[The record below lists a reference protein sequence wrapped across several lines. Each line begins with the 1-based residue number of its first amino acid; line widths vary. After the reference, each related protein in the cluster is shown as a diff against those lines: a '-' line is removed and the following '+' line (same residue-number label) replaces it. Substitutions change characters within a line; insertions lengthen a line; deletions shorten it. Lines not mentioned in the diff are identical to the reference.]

1 MDVLNMRLCKLQVI
15 KNNNIL
21 REITFKKGLNLI
33 VNVDSKVARSGNSV
47 GKSTPSRL
55 IDFIFM
61 SSGDDIYT
69 ESEFKKVI
77 PEVANL
83 IDENE
88 IIVELYFVGFD
99 GKNHLIGR
107 NLTRISKNFLFY
119 INRKPVSKAS
129 YQEVVAQQIFGQRE
143 EKPSIRSLSH
153 KFIRNTNEKMQN
165 TARFLHLNAKP
176 DEYDQLYL
184 FLFGFIGLNL
194 LKEKATLT
202 KQIATKRKHLAS
214 YRSPHKESALLK
226 MIKPLEVEESILK
239 LKISEFDFKDAQE
252 SSVKELVK
260 IQGEI
265 SDLTIVYSELETKS
279 AYLSKSIDKL
289 RNGASNIY
297 GKELRDIYAEAGVAI
312 SDKLKRTYEDLVVF
326 HNKILSN
333 KINLILS
340 ELGLTKTHSEEI
352 RIKINNLQAME
363 SNVFRNIK
371 EPDTLKS
378 IGQMYNDLSLIR
390 EEIASTKTLLQKIED
405 TKSEI
410 DSIESNKRKVVLK
423 IQDDITSLEKNIEIF
438 NRNFG
443 DLSKLFYDERY
454 IFDLSFDSE
463 KGKCDFDVVCVTPNS
478 TGGKKKGELSA
489 FDLAYINFVNEIN
502 LKRPTFIIHD
512 SIEDVDINQIFDI
525 FHAANNIEGQ
535 YIVSV
540 LSDKISD
547 SRFDAFKNN
556 SVILELSES
565 DKFFKLK

>member
-1 MDVLNMRLCKLQVI
+1 MRLCKLQVI

>member
-1 MDVLNMRLCKLQVI
+1 MRLCKLQVI
-15 KNNNIL
+15 KNKNIL

-77 PEVANL
+77 PEVADL
-83 IDENE
+83 IDDNE

-99 GKNHLIGR
+99 EKKHLIGR
-107 NLTRISKNFLFY
+107 DLTRISKNSLFY
-119 INRKPVSKAS
+119 INRERVSKAS
-129 YQEVVAQQIFGQRE
+129 YQELVAQQIFGQRE

-202 KQIATKRKHLAS
+202 NQIATKRKHLAS

-265 SDLTIVYSELETKS
+265 SDLTIVYSELEAKS

-289 RNGASNIY
+289 RHGASNID

-333 KINLILS
+333 KINLILN
-340 ELGLTKTHSEEI
+340 ELGVTKTHSEEI

-378 IGQMYNDLSLIR
+378 IGQMYNELSLIR

-423 IQDDITSLEKNIEIF
+423 IQNNIASLEKNIEIF

-463 KGKCDFDVVCVTPNS
+463 KGKCEFDVVCVTPNS
-478 TGGKKKGELSA
+478 TGGKKKGELTA

-547 SRFDAFKNN
+547 SRFDAFKNS

>member
-15 KNNNIL
+15 KNKNIL

-77 PEVANL
+77 PEVADL
-83 IDENE
+83 IDDNE

-99 GKNHLIGR
+99 GKKHLIGR
-107 NLTRISKNFLFY
+107 DLTRISKNSLFY
-119 INRKPVSKAS
+119 INRERVSKAS
-129 YQEVVAQQIFGQRE
+129 YQELVAQQIFGQRE

-202 KQIATKRKHLAS
+202 NQIATKRKHLAS

-265 SDLTIVYSELETKS
+265 SDLTIVYSELEAKS

-289 RNGASNIY
+289 RHGASNID

-333 KINLILS
+333 KINLILN
-340 ELGLTKTHSEEI
+340 ELGVTKTHSEEI

-378 IGQMYNDLSLIR
+378 IGQMYNELSLIR

-423 IQDDITSLEKNIEIF
+423 IQDNIASLEKNIEIF

-463 KGKCDFDVVCVTPNS
+463 KGKCEFDVVCVTPNS

-547 SRFDAFKNN
+547 SRFDAFKNS

>member
-1 MDVLNMRLCKLQVI
+1 MRLCKLQVI

-69 ESEFKKVI
+69 ESEFRKVI
-77 PEVANL
+77 PEVAEL

-88 IIVELYFVGFD
+88 IIIELYFVGFD

-107 NLTRISKNFLFY
+107 NLTRISKNSLFY
-119 INRKPVSKAS
+119 INRKRVSKAS
-129 YQEVVAQQIFGQRE
+129 YQELVAQQIFGQRE

-202 KQIATKRKHLAS
+202 NQIATKRKHLAS

-265 SDLTIVYSELETKS
+265 SDLTIVYSELEAKS

-289 RNGASNIY
+289 RNGASNID

-340 ELGLTKTHSEEI
+340 ELGVTKTHSEEI

-378 IGQMYNDLSLIR
+378 IGQMYNELSLIR

-423 IQDDITSLEKNIEIF
+423 IQDNIASLEKNIEVF

-463 KGKCDFDVVCVTPNS
+463 KGKCEFDVVCVTPNS

>member
-1 MDVLNMRLCKLQVI
+1 MRLCKLQVI

-69 ESEFKKVI
+69 ESEFRKVI
-77 PEVANL
+77 PEVAEL

-99 GKNHLIGR
+99 GKDHLIGR
-107 NLTRISKNFLFY
+107 NLTRISKNSLFY
-119 INRKPVSKAS
+119 INRERVSKAS
-129 YQEVVAQQIFGQRE
+129 YQELVAQQIFGQRE

-202 KQIATKRKHLAS
+202 NQIATKRKHLAS

-265 SDLTIVYSELETKS
+265 SDLTIVYSELEAKS

-289 RNGASNIY
+289 RNGASNID

-333 KINLILS
+333 KINLILN
-340 ELGLTKTHSEEI
+340 ELGVTKTHSEEI

-378 IGQMYNDLSLIR
+378 IGQMYNELSLIR

-423 IQDDITSLEKNIEIF
+423 IQDNIASLEKNIEIF

-463 KGKCDFDVVCVTPNS
+463 KGKCEFDVVCVTPNS

>member
-1 MDVLNMRLCKLQVI
+1 MRLCKLQVI

-69 ESEFKKVI
+69 ESEFRKVI
-77 PEVANL
+77 PEVAEL

-88 IIVELYFVGFD
+88 IIIELYFVGFD

-107 NLTRISKNFLFY
+107 NLTRISKNSLFY
-119 INRKPVSKAS
+119 INRERVSKAS
-129 YQEVVAQQIFGQRE
+129 YQELVAQQIFGQRE

-202 KQIATKRKHLAS
+202 NQIATKRKHLAS

-265 SDLTIVYSELETKS
+265 SDLTIVYSELEAKS

-289 RNGASNIY
+289 RNGASNID

-340 ELGLTKTHSEEI
+340 ELGVTKTHSEEI

-378 IGQMYNDLSLIR
+378 IGQMYNELSLIR

-423 IQDDITSLEKNIEIF
+423 IQDNIASLEKNIEVF

-463 KGKCDFDVVCVTPNS
+463 KGKCEFDVVCVTPNS
-478 TGGKKKGELSA
+478 TVGKKKGELSA

>member
-1 MDVLNMRLCKLQVI
+1 MRLCKLQVI
-15 KNNNIL
+15 KNKNIL

-77 PEVANL
+77 PEVADL
-83 IDENE
+83 IDDNE

-99 GKNHLIGR
+99 GKKHLIGR
-107 NLTRISKNFLFY
+107 DLTRISKNSLFY
-119 INRKPVSKAS
+119 INRERVSKAS
-129 YQEVVAQQIFGQRE
+129 YQELVAQQIFGQRE

-202 KQIATKRKHLAS
+202 NQIATKRKHLAS

-265 SDLTIVYSELETKS
+265 SDLTIVYSELEAKS

-289 RNGASNIY
+289 RHGASNID

-333 KINLILS
+333 KINLILN
-340 ELGLTKTHSEEI
+340 ELGVTKTHSEEI

-378 IGQMYNDLSLIR
+378 IGQMYNELSLIR

-423 IQDDITSLEKNIEIF
+423 IQDNIASLEKNIEIF

-463 KGKCDFDVVCVTPNS
+463 KGKCEFDVVCVTPNS

-547 SRFDAFKNN
+547 SRFDAFKNS

>member
-69 ESEFKKVI
+69 ESEFRKVI
-77 PEVANL
+77 PEVAEL

-88 IIVELYFVGFD
+88 IIIELYFVGFD

-107 NLTRISKNFLFY
+107 NLTRISKNSLFY
-119 INRKPVSKAS
+119 INRERVSKAS
-129 YQEVVAQQIFGQRE
+129 YQELVAQQIFGQRE

-202 KQIATKRKHLAS
+202 NQIATKRKHLAS

-265 SDLTIVYSELETKS
+265 SDLTIVYSELEAKS

-289 RNGASNIY
+289 RNGASNID

-340 ELGLTKTHSEEI
+340 ELGVTKTHSEEI

-378 IGQMYNDLSLIR
+378 IGQMYNELSLIR

-423 IQDDITSLEKNIEIF
+423 IQDNIASLEKNIEVF

-463 KGKCDFDVVCVTPNS
+463 KGKCEFDVVCVTPNS

>member
-1 MDVLNMRLCKLQVI
+1 MRLCKLQVI

-69 ESEFKKVI
+69 ESEFRKVI
-77 PEVANL
+77 PEVAEL

-88 IIVELYFVGFD
+88 IIIELYFVGFD

-107 NLTRISKNFLFY
+107 NLTRISKNSLFY
-119 INRKPVSKAS
+119 INRERVSKAS
-129 YQEVVAQQIFGQRE
+129 YQELVAQQIFGQRE

-202 KQIATKRKHLAS
+202 NQIATKRKHLAS

-265 SDLTIVYSELETKS
+265 SDLTIVYSELEAKS

-289 RNGASNIY
+289 RNGASNID

-340 ELGLTKTHSEEI
+340 ELGVTKTHSEEI

-378 IGQMYNDLSLIR
+378 IGQMYNELSLIR

-410 DSIESNKRKVVLK
+410 DIIESNKRKVVLK
-423 IQDDITSLEKNIEIF
+423 IQDNIASLEKNIEVF

-463 KGKCDFDVVCVTPNS
+463 KGKCEFDVVCVTPNS

>member
-1 MDVLNMRLCKLQVI
+1 MRLCKLQVI
-15 KNNNIL
+15 KNRNIL

-61 SSGDDIYT
+61 SSGGDIYT

-88 IIVELYFVGFD
+88 IVVELYFVGFD
-99 GKNHLIGR
+99 GKKYLIGR
-107 NLTRISKNFLFY
+107 NLTRISKNSLFY
-119 INRKPVSKAS
+119 INKERVSKAN
-129 YQEVVAQQIFGQRE
+129 YQELVAQQIFGQRE

-202 KQIATKRKHLAS
+202 NLIATKRKHLAS

-260 IQGEI
+260 IQGDI
-265 SDLTIVYSELETKS
+265 SDLTIAYSEFEAKS

-289 RNGASNIY
+289 RNGASNID

-312 SDKLKRTYEDLVVF
+312 SKKLKRTYEDLVVF

-333 KINLILS
+333 KITLILN
-340 ELGLTKTHSEEI
+340 ELGVTKTHSEEI

-378 IGQMYNDLSLIR
+378 IGQMYNELSLIR

-405 TKSEI
+405 TKIEI
-410 DSIESNKRKVVLK
+410 DNIESNKRKVVLK
-423 IQDDITSLEKNIEIF
+423 IQDNITSLEKNIEIF

-454 IFDLSFDSE
+454 IFDLSFDSD
-463 KGKCDFDVVCVTPNS
+463 KGKCEFDVVCVTPNS

-489 FDLAYINFVNEIN
+489 FDLAYINFVNEVN

>member
-1 MDVLNMRLCKLQVI
+1 MRLCKLQVI

-69 ESEFKKVI
+69 ESEFRKVI
-77 PEVANL
+77 PEVAEL

-88 IIVELYFVGFD
+88 IIIELYFVGFD

-107 NLTRISKNFLFY
+107 NLTRISKNSLFY
-119 INRKPVSKAS
+119 INRERVSKAS
-129 YQEVVAQQIFGQRE
+129 YQELVAQQIFGQRE

-202 KQIATKRKHLAS
+202 NQIATKRKHLAS

-265 SDLTIVYSELETKS
+265 SDLTIVYSELEAKS

-289 RNGASNIY
+289 RNGASNID

-340 ELGLTKTHSEEI
+340 ELGVTKTHSEEI

-371 EPDTLKS
+371 EPNTLKS
-378 IGQMYNDLSLIR
+378 IGQMYNELSLIR

-423 IQDDITSLEKNIEIF
+423 IQDNIASLEKNIEVF

-463 KGKCDFDVVCVTPNS
+463 KGKCEFDVVCVTPNS
-478 TGGKKKGELSA
+478 TGGKRK
-489 FDLAYINFVNEIN
+489 VN
-502 LKRPTFIIHD
+502 
-512 SIEDVDINQIFDI
+512 
-525 FHAANNIEGQ
+525 
-535 YIVSV
+535 
-540 LSDKISD
+540 
-547 SRFDAFKNN
+547 
-556 SVILELSES
+556 
-565 DKFFKLK
+565 

>member
-1 MDVLNMRLCKLQVI
+1 MRLCKLQVI
-15 KNNNIL
+15 KNKNIL

-77 PEVANL
+77 PEVADL
-83 IDENE
+83 IDDNE

-99 GKNHLIGR
+99 GKKHLIGR
-107 NLTRISKNFLFY
+107 NLTRISKNSLFY
-119 INRKPVSKAS
+119 INRERVSKAS
-129 YQEVVAQQIFGQRE
+129 YQELVAQQIFGQRE

-202 KQIATKRKHLAS
+202 NQIATKRKHLAS

-265 SDLTIVYSELETKS
+265 SDLTIVYSELEAKS

-289 RNGASNIY
+289 RHGASNID

-333 KINLILS
+333 KINLILN
-340 ELGLTKTHSEEI
+340 ELGVTKTHSEEI

-378 IGQMYNDLSLIR
+378 IGQMYNELSLIR

-410 DSIESNKRKVVLK
+410 DSIELNKRKVVLK
-423 IQDDITSLEKNIEIF
+423 IQDNIASLEKNIEIF

-463 KGKCDFDVVCVTPNS
+463 KGKCEFDVVCVTPNS

-547 SRFDAFKNN
+547 SRFDAFKNS

>member
-1 MDVLNMRLCKLQVI
+1 MDILNMRLCKLQVI
-15 KNNNIL
+15 KNKNIL

-77 PEVANL
+77 PEVADL

-88 IIVELYFVGFD
+88 IIVELYFLGFD
-99 GKNHLIGR
+99 DKNHLIGR
-107 NLTRISKNFLFY
+107 NLTRVSKNSLFY
-119 INRKPVSKAS
+119 INRERVSKAS
-129 YQEVVAQQIFGQRE
+129 YQELVAQQIFGQRE

-194 LKEKATLT
+194 LKEKAILT
-202 KQIATKRKHLAS
+202 NLIATKRKHLAS

-265 SDLTIVYSELETKS
+265 SDFTIVYSELEAKS

-289 RNGASNIY
+289 RNGASNID
-297 GKELRDIYAEAGVAI
+297 GKELREIYAEAGVAI

-333 KINLILS
+333 KINLILN
-340 ELGLTKTHSEEI
+340 ELGVTKTRSEEI

-378 IGQMYNDLSLIR
+378 IGQMYNELSLIR

-405 TKSEI
+405 TKNEI
-410 DSIESNKRKVVLK
+410 DSIESNKRKIVLK
-423 IQDDITSLEKNIEIF
+423 IQDNIASLEKNIEIF
-438 NRNFG
+438 NKNFG

-454 IFDLSFDSE
+454 IFDLNFDSE
-463 KGKCDFDVVCVTPNS
+463 KGKCEFDVVCVTPNS

-489 FDLAYINFVNEIN
+489 FDLAYINFVNEVN

>member
-1 MDVLNMRLCKLQVI
+1 MRLCKLQVI
-15 KNNNIL
+15 KNKNIL

-77 PEVANL
+77 PEVADL
-83 IDENE
+83 IDHNE

-99 GKNHLIGR
+99 GKKHLIGR
-107 NLTRISKNFLFY
+107 DLTRISKNSLFY
-119 INRKPVSKAS
+119 INRERVSKAS
-129 YQEVVAQQIFGQRE
+129 YQELVAQQIFGQRE

-202 KQIATKRKHLAS
+202 NQIATKRKHLAS

-265 SDLTIVYSELETKS
+265 SDLTIVYSELEAKS

-289 RNGASNIY
+289 RHGASNID

-333 KINLILS
+333 KINLILN
-340 ELGLTKTHSEEI
+340 ELGVTKTHSEEI

-378 IGQMYNDLSLIR
+378 IGQMYNELSLIR

-423 IQDDITSLEKNIEIF
+423 IQDNIAFLEKNIEIF

-463 KGKCDFDVVCVTPNS
+463 KGKCEFDVVCVTPNS

-547 SRFDAFKNN
+547 SRFDAFKNS

>member
-1 MDVLNMRLCKLQVI
+1 MRLCKLQVI
-15 KNNNIL
+15 KNKNIL

-77 PEVANL
+77 PEVADL
-83 IDENE
+83 IDDNE

-99 GKNHLIGR
+99 GKKHLIGR
-107 NLTRISKNFLFY
+107 DLTRISKNSLFY
-119 INRKPVSKAS
+119 INRERVSKAS
-129 YQEVVAQQIFGQRE
+129 YQELVAQQIFGQRE

-202 KQIATKRKHLAS
+202 HQIATKRKHLAS

-265 SDLTIVYSELETKS
+265 SDLTIVYSELEAKS

-289 RNGASNIY
+289 RHGASNID

-333 KINLILS
+333 KINLILN
-340 ELGLTKTHSEEI
+340 ELGVTKTHSEEI

-378 IGQMYNDLSLIR
+378 IGQMYNELSLIR

-423 IQDDITSLEKNIEIF
+423 IQDNIASLEKNIEIF

-463 KGKCDFDVVCVTPNS
+463 KGKCEFDVVCVTPNS

-547 SRFDAFKNN
+547 SRFDAFKNS

>member
-1 MDVLNMRLCKLQVI
+1 MRLCKLQVI

-69 ESEFKKVI
+69 ESEFRKVI
-77 PEVANL
+77 PEVAEL

-107 NLTRISKNFLFY
+107 NLTRISKNSLFY
-119 INRKPVSKAS
+119 INRERVSKAS
-129 YQEVVAQQIFGQRE
+129 YQELVAQQIFGQRE

-202 KQIATKRKHLAS
+202 NQIATKRKHLAS

-265 SDLTIVYSELETKS
+265 SDLTIVYSELEAKS

-289 RNGASNIY
+289 RNGASNID

-312 SDKLKRTYEDLVVF
+312 SDKLKRTYEELVVF

-333 KINLILS
+333 KINLILN
-340 ELGLTKTHSEEI
+340 ELGVTKTHSEEI

-378 IGQMYNDLSLIR
+378 IGQMYNELSLIR

-423 IQDDITSLEKNIEIF
+423 IQDNIASLEKNIEIF

-463 KGKCDFDVVCVTPNS
+463 KGKCEFDVVCVTPNS

-547 SRFDAFKNN
+547 SRFDVFKNN

>member
-15 KNNNIL
+15 KNKNIL

-77 PEVANL
+77 PEVADL
-83 IDENE
+83 IDDNE

-99 GKNHLIGR
+99 GKKHLIGR
-107 NLTRISKNFLFY
+107 DLTRTSKNSLFY
-119 INRKPVSKAS
+119 INRERVSKAS
-129 YQEVVAQQIFGQRE
+129 YQELVAQQIFGQRE

-202 KQIATKRKHLAS
+202 NQIATKRKHLAS

-265 SDLTIVYSELETKS
+265 SDLTIVYSELEAKS

-289 RNGASNIY
+289 RHGASNID

-333 KINLILS
+333 KINLILN
-340 ELGLTKTHSEEI
+340 ELGVTKTHSEEI

-378 IGQMYNDLSLIR
+378 IGQMYNELSLIR

-423 IQDDITSLEKNIEIF
+423 IQDNIASLEKNIEIF

-463 KGKCDFDVVCVTPNS
+463 KGKCEFDVVCVTPNS

-547 SRFDAFKNN
+547 SRFDAFKNS

>member
-1 MDVLNMRLCKLQVI
+1 MRLCKLQVI
-15 KNNNIL
+15 KNKNIL

-77 PEVANL
+77 PEVADL
-83 IDENE
+83 IDDNE

-99 GKNHLIGR
+99 GKKHLIGR
-107 NLTRISKNFLFY
+107 DLTRISKNSLFY
-119 INRKPVSKAS
+119 INRERVSKAS
-129 YQEVVAQQIFGQRE
+129 YQELVAQQIFGQRE

-202 KQIATKRKHLAS
+202 NQIATKRKHLAS

-265 SDLTIVYSELETKS
+265 SDLTIVYSELEAKS

-289 RNGASNIY
+289 RHGASNID
-297 GKELRDIYAEAGVAI
+297 GKELRDIYAEAGVGI

-333 KINLILS
+333 KINLILN
-340 ELGLTKTHSEEI
+340 ELGVTKTHSEEI

-378 IGQMYNDLSLIR
+378 IGQMYNELSLIR

-423 IQDDITSLEKNIEIF
+423 IQDNIASLEKNIEIF

-463 KGKCDFDVVCVTPNS
+463 KGKCEFDVVCVTPNS

-547 SRFDAFKNN
+547 SRFDAFKNS

>member
-69 ESEFKKVI
+69 ESEFRKVI
-77 PEVANL
+77 PEVAEL

-88 IIVELYFVGFD
+88 IIIELYFVGFD
-99 GKNHLIGR
+99 GKDHLIGR
-107 NLTRISKNFLFY
+107 NLTRISKNSLFY
-119 INRKPVSKAS
+119 INRERVSKAS
-129 YQEVVAQQIFGQRE
+129 YQELVAQQIFGQRE

-202 KQIATKRKHLAS
+202 NQIATKRKHLAS

-265 SDLTIVYSELETKS
+265 SDLTIVYSELEAKS

-289 RNGASNIY
+289 RKGASNID

-340 ELGLTKTHSEEI
+340 ELGVTKTHSEEI

-378 IGQMYNDLSLIR
+378 IGQMYNELSLIR

-423 IQDDITSLEKNIEIF
+423 IQDNIASLEKNIEVF

-463 KGKCDFDVVCVTPNS
+463 KGKCEFDVVCVTPNS

>member
-15 KNNNIL
+15 KNKNIL

-77 PEVANL
+77 PEVADL
-83 IDENE
+83 IDDNE

-99 GKNHLIGR
+99 EKKHLIGR
-107 NLTRISKNFLFY
+107 DLTRISKNSLFY
-119 INRKPVSKAS
+119 INRERVSKAS
-129 YQEVVAQQIFGQRE
+129 YQELVAQQIFGQRE

-202 KQIATKRKHLAS
+202 NQIATKRKHLAS

-265 SDLTIVYSELETKS
+265 SDLTIVYSELEAKS

-289 RNGASNIY
+289 RHGASNID

-333 KINLILS
+333 KINLILN
-340 ELGLTKTHSEEI
+340 ELGVTKTHSEEI

-378 IGQMYNDLSLIR
+378 IGQMYNELSLIR

-423 IQDDITSLEKNIEIF
+423 IQNNIASLEKNIEIF

-463 KGKCDFDVVCVTPNS
+463 KGKCEFDVVCVTPNS
-478 TGGKKKGELSA
+478 TGGKKKGELTA

-547 SRFDAFKNN
+547 SRFDAFKNS

>member
-1 MDVLNMRLCKLQVI
+1 MRLCKLQVI
-15 KNNNIL
+15 KNKNIL
-21 REITFKKGLNLI
+21 REIEFKTGLNLI

-77 PEVANL
+77 PEVADL
-83 IDENE
+83 IDQNE
-88 IIVELYFVGFD
+88 ILIELCFIGFD
-99 GKNHLIGR
+99 EKKHLIGR
-107 NLTRISKNFLFY
+107 NLTRTPKNSFFY
-119 INRKPVSKAS
+119 INKERVSKAS
-129 YQEVVAQQIFGQRE
+129 YQELVAQQVFGQRE
-143 EKPSIRSLSH
+143 EKPSIRTLSH

-184 FLFGFIGLNL
+184 FLFGFIGLSL
-194 LKEKATLT
+194 LKEKALLT
-202 KQIATKRKHLAS
+202 NQITTKRKHLAS

-226 MIKPLEVEESILK
+226 MIKPLEVEEEILK

-265 SDLTIVYSELETKS
+265 SDLTIVYSELEAKS

-289 RNGASNIY
+289 RHGASNID
-297 GKELRDIYAEAGVAI
+297 GKELREIYAEAGVAI
-312 SDKLKRTYEDLVVF
+312 SDKLRRTYEDLVIF

-333 KINLILS
+333 KINLILN
-340 ELGLTKTHSEEI
+340 ELGITKKLSEEI
-352 RIKINNLQAME
+352 RTKINHLQAME

-378 IGQMYNDLSLIR
+378 IGQMYNELSLIR
-390 EEIASTKTLLQKIED
+390 EDIASTKTLLKKIED
-405 TKSEI
+405 TKNEI
-410 DSIESNKRKVVLK
+410 DRIESDKKTIVLK
-423 IQDDITSLEKNIEIF
+423 IQENISSLEKNIEIF

-454 IFDLSFDSE
+454 IFDLNFDSD
-463 KGKCDFDVVCVTPNS
+463 KGKCEFDVVCVTPNS

-489 FDLAYINFVNEIN
+489 FDLAYINFVNEVN

-547 SRFDAFKNN
+547 SRFDIFKRN

>member
-1 MDVLNMRLCKLQVI
+1 MRLCKLQVI
-15 KNNNIL
+15 KNKNIL

-77 PEVANL
+77 PEVADL
-83 IDENE
+83 IDDNE

-99 GKNHLIGR
+99 GKKHLIGR
-107 NLTRISKNFLFY
+107 NLTRISKNSLFY
-119 INRKPVSKAS
+119 INRERVSKAS
-129 YQEVVAQQIFGQRE
+129 YQELVAQQIFGQRE

-202 KQIATKRKHLAS
+202 NQIATKRKHLAS

-265 SDLTIVYSELETKS
+265 SDLTIVYSELEAKS

-289 RNGASNIY
+289 RHGASNID

-312 SDKLKRTYEDLVVF
+312 SDKLKKTYEDLVVF

-333 KINLILS
+333 KINLILN
-340 ELGLTKTHSEEI
+340 ELGVTKTHSEEI

-378 IGQMYNDLSLIR
+378 IGQMYNELSLIR

-410 DSIESNKRKVVLK
+410 DSIELNKRKVVLK
-423 IQDDITSLEKNIEIF
+423 IQDNIASLEKNIEIF

-463 KGKCDFDVVCVTPNS
+463 KGKCEFDVVCVTPNS

-540 LSDKISD
+540 LSDKISG
-547 SRFDAFKNN
+547 SRFDAFKNS

>member
-69 ESEFKKVI
+69 ESEFRKVI
-77 PEVANL
+77 PEVAEL

-88 IIVELYFVGFD
+88 IIIELYFVGFD

-107 NLTRISKNFLFY
+107 NLTRISKNSLFY
-119 INRKPVSKAS
+119 INRERVSKAS
-129 YQEVVAQQIFGQRE
+129 YQELVAQQIFGQRE

-202 KQIATKRKHLAS
+202 NQIATKRKHLAS

-265 SDLTIVYSELETKS
+265 SDLTIVYSELEAKS

-289 RNGASNIY
+289 RNGASNID

-340 ELGLTKTHSEEI
+340 ELGVTKTHSEEI

-378 IGQMYNDLSLIR
+378 IGQMYNELSLIR

-423 IQDDITSLEKNIEIF
+423 IQDNIASLEKNIEVF

-463 KGKCDFDVVCVTPNS
+463 KGKCEFDVVCVTPNS

-540 LSDKISD
+540 LNDKISD

>member
-1 MDVLNMRLCKLQVI
+1 MDVLNMRLCKLQVK
-15 KNNNIL
+15 KNKNIL

-77 PEVANL
+77 PEVADL
-83 IDENE
+83 IDDNE

-99 GKNHLIGR
+99 EKKHLIGR
-107 NLTRISKNFLFY
+107 NLTRISKNSLFY
-119 INRKPVSKAS
+119 INRERVSKAS
-129 YQEVVAQQIFGQRE
+129 YQELVAQQIFGQRE

-165 TARFLHLNAKP
+165 TAKFLHLNAKP

-194 LKEKATLT
+194 LKEKAILT
-202 KQIATKRKHLAS
+202 NQIATKRKHLAS

-239 LKISEFDFKDAQE
+239 LKISELDFKDAQE

-265 SDLTIVYSELETKS
+265 SDLTIVYSELEAKS

-289 RNGASNIY
+289 RHGASNID

-333 KINLILS
+333 KINLILN
-340 ELGLTKTHSEEI
+340 ELGVTKTHSEEI
-352 RIKINNLQAME
+352 RIKTNNLQAME

-378 IGQMYNDLSLIR
+378 IGQMYNELSLIR

-405 TKSEI
+405 TKIEI

-423 IQDDITSLEKNIEIF
+423 IQDNIASLEKNIEIF

-463 KGKCDFDVVCVTPNS
+463 KGKCEFDVVCVTPNS

-547 SRFDAFKNN
+547 SRFDAFKNS